1 MPGAHIFGLMTQT
14 FSSHLQE
21 NIKKLSPFLLSWF
34 LYAIALAA
42 LLFAMGYYDSFLF
55 LNAFRSSF
63 LDSLMP
69 HFTHIGEGVTV
80 AMLFAFLIFNKDR
93 ALVNTLIVAL
103 LVLGI
108 LLWSLKQFVFVGWN
122 RPPKIFENLT
132 DIFYISLGG
141 EKYKSFPS
149 GHSSAVWMMM
159 SFIAFYF
166 RDAQKI
172 WQILAA
178 LTAIAVAFSRVY
190 IGVHFPGDILAG
202 SFIGITLG
210 LLSFSMHYPRMQKR
224 EREGKLN
231 LGFRSYLLQGFMAFL
246 LVGSLIRMYQ
256 DYYI

>member
-1 MPGAHIFGLMTQT
+1 MDLH
-14 FSSHLQE
+14 S
-21 NIKKLSPFLLSWF
+21 K
-34 LYAIALAA
+34 
-42 LLFAMGYYDSFLF
+42 DS
-55 LNAFRSSF
+55 
-63 LDSLMP
+63 
-69 HFTHIGEGVTV
+69 I
-80 AMLFAFLIFNKDR
+80 
-93 ALVNTLIVAL
+93 
-103 LVLGI
+103 
-108 LLWSLKQFVFVGWN
+108 Q
-122 RPPKIFENLT
+122 
-132 DIFYISLGG
+132 
-141 EKYKSFPS
+141 KYKSFPS

-246 LVGSLIRMYQ
+246 LVGSLLRMYQ